1 MAELDREKVL
11 DNVMLDLE
19 ISKDDDDSIDLLRVL
34 LNRVIS
40 HFKAEY
46 AVVNIDDGFS
56 FIFEDCVIKR
66 FNRRGAEGAKA
77 ETVDGHSMSYY
88 DNENEFKPYDD
99 MLQRRER
106 AVSMRY
112 TDTVILKYQNDKTPK
127 RYDPT
132 LGRMVGGEDWCKE
145 VKCNVTGA
153 SLDLQAK
160 LGGLLNA
167 TSLVIRFRSP
177 VTVSVTSVEYR
188 GSKYIPVT
196 ARGYLAGRSV
206 LYVNKAVK

>member
-1 MAELDREKVL
+1 
-11 DNVMLDLE
+11 
-19 ISKDDDDSIDLLRVL
+19 
-34 LNRVIS
+34 
-40 HFKAEY
+40 
-46 AVVNIDDGFS
+46 
-56 FIFEDCVIKR
+56 
-66 FNRRGAEGAKA
+66 
-77 ETVDGHSMSYY
+77 
-88 DNENEFKPYDD
+88 
-99 MLQRRER
+99 
-106 AVSMRY
+106 MRY

-132 LGRMVGGEDWCKE
+132 LGRMVGGRLVKE

-167 TSLVIRFRSP
+167 TSLVVRFRSP

>member
-1 MAELDREKVL
+1 
-11 DNVMLDLE
+11 
-19 ISKDDDDSIDLLRVL
+19 
-34 LNRVIS
+34 
-40 HFKAEY
+40 
-46 AVVNIDDGFS
+46 
-56 FIFEDCVIKR
+56 
-66 FNRRGAEGAKA
+66 
-77 ETVDGHSMSYY
+77 
-88 DNENEFKPYDD
+88 
-99 MLQRRER
+99 
-106 AVSMRY
+106 MRY

-132 LGRMVGGEDWCKE
+132 LGRMVEEEEWRRE
-145 VKCNVTGA
+145 VTCNVTGA

-160 LGGLLNA
+160 LGGVLNA

-177 VTVSVTSVEYR
+177 VTASVTSVEYR